1 MMDGISHSAVEEKA
15 PLVSGDDGESEPAS
29 IVDRRAMLR
38 SVLGGLAA
46 AAIVADGVAA
56 AETATPATRRT
67 TTRSS
72 RRRRTHVRF
81 SVGPAFVE
89 DFLKAPAY
97 PLEVYNASWDD
108 PRGAN
113 PHPKAQVRHAGVAK
127 IWTGITHMTMLI
139 PDSRVFKVA
148 WADGRIIVEGEARGK
163 LHWAVWHRFV
173 FPASSNWH
181 LTQRGSLDYTVF
193 PTMSLTLAYDRQRR
207 VLRPDL
213 TVEKLRWKP
222 GLLGRFVKKR
232 DLEALVKE
240 QLGNLALPLDMKLD
254 IPIPR
259 TALEQHYVTAQV
271 ADVDLAITPTGLD
284 MNVALDFGWRSG
296 T

>member
-1 MMDGISHSAVEEKA
+1 MNHPSRSIAEQRPATVTPDGC
-15 PLVSGDDGESEPAS
+15 DGEPGS

-46 AAIVADGVAA
+46 GAAIAGGAIA
-56 AETATPATRRT
+56 AETPTRTSPRT
-67 TTRSS
+67 TSRSA
-72 RRRRTHVRF
+72 RGRRTHVKF

-89 DFLKAPAY
+89 DFLRAPIY
-97 PLEVYNASWDD
+97 PLEVYNESWDG
-108 PRGAN
+108 PLGPN

-139 PDSRVFKVA
+139 PDSQVFNVA
-148 WADGRIIVEGEARGK
+148 WDEGRIIVEGEAHGK

-181 LTQRGSLDYTVF
+181 LTQDGSLDYKVF
-193 PTMSLTLAYDRQRR
+193 PTMSLTLAYDKPRR
-207 VLRPDL
+207 ALRPDL
-213 TVEKLRWKP
+213 TIEKLSWKP

-240 QLGNLALPLDMKLD
+240 RLGSLELPLDMKLD

-259 TALEQHYVTAQV
+259 TTPEQHYVTAQV
-271 ADVDLAITPTGLD
+271 ANVDPAITPAGLD
-284 MNVALDFGWRSG
+284 MSVALDFGWRTG
-296 T
+296 A

>member
-1 MMDGISHSAVEEKA
+1 MNDMSRSVTEEEPA
-15 PLVSGDDGESEPAS
+15 TVARDESGDEPAS

-46 AAIVADGVAA
+46 GAAIAGGAIA
-56 AETATPATRRT
+56 AETPTRTSRRT
-67 TTRSS
+67 TSRSS
-72 RRRRTHVRF
+72 RAKRTQVRF

-89 DFLKAPAY
+89 DFLQAPTY

-113 PHPKAQVRHAGVAK
+113 PHPKAQVRHAGIAK
-127 IWTGITHMTMLI
+127 IWTGITYMTMSI
-139 PDSRVFKVA
+139 PNSRVFNVT
-148 WADGRIIVEGEARGK
+148 WADGQILVEAEARGK

-193 PTMSLTLAYDRQRR
+193 PTLSLTLAYDRKLGA
-207 VLRPDL
+207 LRPDL
-213 TVEKLRWKP
+213 SVEKLRWKP

-240 QLGNLALPLDMKLD
+240 QLGNLTLPLDMKLD

-271 ADVDLAITPTGLD
+271 ADVDLTITPTGLD